1 MKTIKSLAL
10 GILIGLSFACSNT
23 AKTDGVNY
31 FEKSGLITPTFKNE
45 NLNQH
50 LKSFEELF
58 NELGTA
64 ATIKDKA
71 KRNNF
76 SIAYSDW
83 ILDAKKFKDSI
94 SNEDQKKLD
103 NYLEST
109 TVPWNVLKNNLF

>member
-10 GILIGLSFACSNT
+10 IILISLSCACSNS
-23 AKTDGVNY
+23 AKTDGINY
-31 FEKSGLITPTFKNE
+31 FGKAGLVTPKFNNE

-50 LKSFEELF
+50 LKSFEALF

-83 ILDAKKFKDSI
+83 MIEAKKFKDSI
-94 SNEDQKKLD
+94 SNEEQKKLD